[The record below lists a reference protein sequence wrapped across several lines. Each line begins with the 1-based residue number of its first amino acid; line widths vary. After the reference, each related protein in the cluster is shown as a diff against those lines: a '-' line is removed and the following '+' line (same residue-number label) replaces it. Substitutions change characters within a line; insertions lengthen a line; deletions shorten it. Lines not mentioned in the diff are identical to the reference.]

1 MKKIIYILL
10 GLALAAV
17 VAIAAL
23 VSLIDPNQFKPQ
35 LVEQVRKS
43 TGRELVMEGDIGWRF
58 WPSLGLSLEQVALR
72 NPAGFAEPDLVRF
85 TRGEASVG
93 LLPLLSHK
101 LEIGKVTLSGAHLFI
116 QTKADGS
123 SNLSDLL
130 KASAEPKGEA
140 TTSEPV
146 ATTPPPASDKQ
157 PWQISLQGVELQQAS
172 ALLQDDRSGTVSRL
186 EQLDLNLGQLAVDQ
200 WVPVTLAAKGAQGE
214 LAFDLKG
221 SAQLKLAPDASRS
234 ELKDVALAGS
244 LSEPT
249 QRLDA
254 FSLKADRLALGEWSS
269 LTLSLQGAQGA
280 ADKPTLAGTLEGTL
294 KARLDENRQLLEVSD
309 AVLAAKLGGDAL
321 PRPQMQVKLAGFA
334 RAELGKQNVTLSNLV
349 MGVDDALL
357 SGNGSVQLGAVP
369 RVEFDLKGEKLDVDG
384 WLGQSAKAAPAAP
397 AAASSGAAAPAGT
410 TAQAAAPAAKALS
423 TAEPDLTALKAVD
436 LAGRLQLGSLRLKG
450 LDLSAVDLQLALAGG
465 QLTLKQFSAGVA
477 GGQVTASGV
486 LDARQQPARY
496 QVHKRVQGVDVR
508 PLLQTLAQTDLLE
521 GKGDLEVEVQGAG
534 LSELALRS
542 RMQGKVNLKLS
553 DGALHGINLA
563 EMIREARATLTG
575 KGADQVKEA
584 RKTDFSALTASFR
597 IADGVAR
604 SDDIQLFAPALRV
617 KGQGQ
622 TALVP
627 ETLDFLFL
635 TSVVESS
642 KGQGGK
648 SVDELK
654 DITIPV
660 RIGGHWQAPS
670 YRLDVKE
677 LLSNNK
683 LLEEKA
689 RKEAERGLKKLLG
702 DKADNEG
709 GEGGGRP
716 VAQGLVQVVTAFRVI
731 AMQSPPRAGSVHCGS
746 LPGKV
751 FKRDAAGVGSK
762 REGCLGRTK
771 MVSLWFYQ
779 GADE

>member
-43 TGRELVMEGDIGWRF
+43 TGRELVMEGAIGWRF

-140 TTSEPV
+140 AATEPA

-172 ALLQDDRSGTVSRL
+172 ALLQDDRNGTVSRL

-244 LSEPT
+244 LSEPN

-254 FSLKADRLALGEWSS
+254 FSLKADRLALGQWSS

-280 ADKPTLAGTLEGTL
+280 ADKPALAGTLEGTF
-294 KARLDENRQLLEVSD
+294 KARLDDNRQLLEISD
-309 AVLAAKLGGDAL
+309 AVLAAKLSGDAL

-334 RAELGKQNVTLSNLV
+334 RAELGKQAVTLSNLV
-349 MGVDDALL
+349 MGVDEALL

-369 RVEFDLKGEKLDVDG
+369 RVAFDLKGEKLDLDS
-384 WLGQSAKAAPAAP
+384 WLGQLAKAAPATAT
-397 AAASSGAAAPAGT
+397 SGAAAPAGAP
-410 TAQAAAPAAKALS
+410 AQTAAPAAKALS
-423 TAEPDLTALKAVD
+423 TQEPDLTVLKTVD
-436 LAGRLQLGSLRLKG
+436 LAGRLQLGNLRLKG

-521 GKGDLEVEVQGAG
+521 GKGDLEVEAQGSG
-534 LSELALRS
+534 LSEQALRS
-542 RMQGKVNLKLS
+542 RMQGKVSLRLS

-575 KGADQVKEA
+575 KGADQVKEV

-709 GEGGGRP
+709 VKG
-716 VAQGLVQVVTAFRVI
+716 VADQLLKGL
-731 AMQSPPRAGSVHCGS
+731 
-746 LPGKV
+746 
-751 FKRDAAGVGSK
+751 FK
-762 REGCLGRTK
+762 
-771 MVSLWFYQ
+771 
-779 GADE
+779 

>member
-35 LVEQVRKS
+35 LAEQVRKS
-43 TGRELVMEGDIGWRF
+43 TGRDLVMEGDIGWRF
-58 WPSLGLSLEQVALR
+58 WPSLGLSLEKVQLR
-72 NPAGFAEPDLVRF
+72 NPAGFAEPDLLRF
-85 TRGEASVG
+85 AQGDASVA

-116 QTKADGS
+116 QTRADGS
-123 SNLSDLL
+123 SNLSGLVKTSAAD
-130 KASAEPKGEA
+130 KGDGAQSPAGDSQPAAPAASEEK
-140 TTSEPV
+140 
-146 ATTPPPASDKQ
+146 
-157 PWQISLQGVELQQAS
+157 PWQISLQGVALVEAS
-172 ALLQDDRSGTVSRL
+172 ALVRDDRSGAVSRL
-186 EQLDLNLGQLAVDQ
+186 DRLDLDLGQLTSGE
-200 WVPVTLAAKGAQGE
+200 WVPVTLAAKGAQGDR
-214 LAFDLKG
+214 AFDLKG
-221 SAQLKLAPDASRS
+221 QAQLKLAREVKAS
-234 ELKDVALAGS
+234 ELKDLTLGGS

-254 FSLKADRLALGEWSS
+254 FSLKADRLALGQWSS
-269 LTLSLQGAQGA
+269 LALSLSGAQGA
-280 ADKPTLAGTLEGTL
+280 ADQPTLAGTLEGTL
-294 KARLDENRQLLEVSD
+294 KARLDQGLQLVEVSD
-309 AVLAAKLGGDAL
+309 AVLAARLSGDSL
-321 PRPQMQVKLAGFA
+321 PRPQMNLKLAGFA
-334 RAELGKQNVTLSNLV
+334 RAELDKQTITLSNLV
-349 MGVDDALL
+349 MGADDALL
-357 SGNGSVQLGAVP
+357 SGSGAVHLGAVP
-369 RVEFDLKGEKLDVDG
+369 KVEFDLKGEKLDLDA
-384 WLGQSAKAAPAAP
+384 WLGQVAPAKAAAAPAAP
-397 AAASSGAAAPAGT
+397 AKGGDKG
-410 TAQAAAPAAKALS
+410 AAPAAKALS
-423 TAEPDLTALKAVD
+423 TMEPDLAALKSVD
-436 LAGRLQLGSLRLKG
+436 LAGRLQLGSLRVKG
-450 LDLSAVDLQLALAGG
+450 LDLGTVDLQLTLAGG
-465 QLTLKQFSAGVA
+465 QLSLKQFSAAVA

-496 QVHKRVQGVDVR
+496 QVHKRIQGVDVR
-508 PLLQTLAQTDLLE
+508 PLLQTLAQNDRLE
-521 GKGDLEVEVQGAG
+521 GKGDLEVQVQGTG
-534 LSELALRS
+534 LSEQALRS
-542 RMQGKVNLKLS
+542 QMQGKLSLRLS

-584 RKTDFSALTASFR
+584 RKTDFSALTANFQ
-597 IADGVAR
+597 IANGVAR
-604 SDDIQLFAPALRV
+604 SDDIQLLAPALRV

-654 DITIPV
+654 DVTIPV

-683 LLEEKA
+683 VLEEKA

-702 DKADNEG
+702 DKADDEG
-709 GEGGGRP
+709 VKG
-716 VAQGLVQVVTAFRVI
+716 VADQLLKGL
-731 AMQSPPRAGSVHCGS
+731 
-746 LPGKV
+746 
-751 FKRDAAGVGSK
+751 FK
-762 REGCLGRTK
+762 
-771 MVSLWFYQ
+771 
-779 GADE
+779 

>member
-35 LVEQVRKS
+35 LAEQVRKS

-58 WPSLGLSLEQVALR
+58 WPSLGLSLEKVQLR
-72 NPAGFAEPDLVRF
+72 NPAGFAEPDLLRF
-85 TRGEASVG
+85 TQGDASVA
-93 LLPLLSHK
+93 LLPLLSHR

-123 SNLSDLL
+123 SNLNGLVKTATADKDAGAQSPAGDSQPAAPA
-130 KASAEPKGEA
+130 ASEEK
-140 TTSEPV
+140 
-146 ATTPPPASDKQ
+146 
-157 PWQISLQGVELQQAS
+157 PWQISLQGVALVEAS
-172 ALLQDDRSGTVSRL
+172 ALVRDDRSGAVSRL
-186 EQLDLNLGQLAVDQ
+186 DRLDLDLGQLTPGE
-200 WVPVTLAAKGAQGE
+200 WVPVTLAAKGAQGDR
-214 LAFDLKG
+214 AFDLKG
-221 SAQLKLAPDASRS
+221 QAQLKLARELKAS
-234 ELKDVALAGS
+234 ELKELTLGGS

-254 FSLKADRLALGEWSS
+254 FSLKADRLALGQWSS
-269 LTLSLQGAQGA
+269 LALSLSGAQGA
-280 ADKPTLAGTLEGTL
+280 ADQPTLAGTLEGTL
-294 KARLDENRQLLEVSD
+294 KARIDQGLQLVEVSD
-309 AVLAAKLGGDAL
+309 AVLAARLSGYSL
-321 PRPQMQVKLAGFA
+321 PRPQMNLKLAGFA
-334 RAELGKQNVTLSNLV
+334 RAELDKQTITLSNLV
-349 MGVDDALL
+349 MGADDALL
-357 SGNGSVQLGAVP
+357 SGSGAVHLGAVP
-369 RVEFDLKGEKLDVDG
+369 KVEFDLKGEKLDLDA
-384 WLGQSAKAAPAAP
+384 WLGQATPAKAAAAPAAS
-397 AAASSGAAAPAGT
+397 AKGGDKG
-410 TAQAAAPAAKALS
+410 AAPAAKALS
-423 TAEPDLTALKAVD
+423 TQEPDLAVLKSVD

-465 QLTLKQFSAGVA
+465 QLSLKQFSAAVA

-508 PLLQTLAQTDLLE
+508 PLLQTLAQNDRLE
-521 GKGDLEVEVQGAG
+521 GKGDLEVQVQGTG
-534 LSELALRS
+534 LSEQALRS
-542 RMQGKVNLKLS
+542 QMQGKLSLRLS

-584 RKTDFSALTASFR
+584 RKTDFSALTANFQ
-597 IADGVAR
+597 IANGVAR
-604 SDDIQLFAPALRV
+604 SDDIQLLAPALRV

-654 DITIPV
+654 DVTIPV

-683 LLEEKA
+683 VLEEKA

-702 DKADNEG
+702 DKADDEQIKG
-709 GEGGGRP
+709 
-716 VAQGLVQVVTAFRVI
+716 VADQLLKGL
-731 AMQSPPRAGSVHCGS
+731 
-746 LPGKV
+746 
-751 FKRDAAGVGSK
+751 FK
-762 REGCLGRTK
+762 
-771 MVSLWFYQ
+771 
-779 GADE
+779 

>member
-43 TGRELVMEGDIGWRF
+43 TGRELVIQGDIGWRF

-130 KASAEPKGEA
+130 KASAEPKGEV
-140 TTSEPV
+140 TTSEPA

-157 PWQISLQGVELQQAS
+157 PWQISLQGLELQQAS
-172 ALLQDDRSGTVSRL
+172 ALLQDDRNGTVSRL

-254 FSLKADRLALGEWSS
+254 FSLKADRLALGQWSS
-269 LTLSLQGAQGA
+269 LTLSLQGVQGG

-294 KARLDENRQLLEVSD
+294 KARLDENRQLLEISD
-309 AVLAAKLGGDAL
+309 AVLAAKLSGDAL

-334 RAELGKQNVTLSNLV
+334 RADLAKQAVTLSNLV
-349 MGVDDALL
+349 MGVDEALL

-369 RVEFDLKGEKLDVDG
+369 RVGFDLKGEKLDLDS
-384 WLGQSAKAAPAAP
+384 WLGQPAKVAPATAT
-397 AAASSGAAAPAGT
+397 SGAAAPAGAPAQ
-410 TAQAAAPAAKALS
+410 TAVPAAKALS
-423 TAEPDLTALKAVD
+423 TQEPDLTALKAVD

-521 GKGDLEVEVQGAG
+521 GKGDLEVEAQGSG
-534 LSELALRS
+534 LSEQALRS
-542 RMQGKVNLKLS
+542 RMQGKVSLRLS

-575 KGADQVKEA
+575 KGADQVKEV

-709 GEGGGRP
+709 VKG
-716 VAQGLVQVVTAFRVI
+716 VADQLLKGL
-731 AMQSPPRAGSVHCGS
+731 
-746 LPGKV
+746 
-751 FKRDAAGVGSK
+751 FK
-762 REGCLGRTK
+762 
-771 MVSLWFYQ
+771 
-779 GADE
+779 

>member
-35 LVEQVRKS
+35 LAEQVRKS
-43 TGRELVMEGDIGWRF
+43 TGRELVIQGDIGWRF

-93 LLPLLSHK
+93 LLPLLSHR

-116 QTKADGS
+116 QTRADGS
-123 SNLSDLL
+123 SNLRDLL
-130 KASAEPKGEA
+130 QASADPKEEA
-140 TTSEPV
+140 ASEPA
-146 ATTPPPASDKQ
+146 ATTPPAASDKQ
-157 PWQISLQGVELQQAS
+157 PWQISLQGIALVDAS
-172 ALLQDDRSGTVSRL
+172 ALVRDDRNGTVSRL
-186 EQLDLNLGQLAVDQ
+186 DRLDLDLGQLTPGE
-200 WVPVTLAAKGAQGE
+200 WVPVTLAAKGAQGD

-221 SAQLKLAPDASRS
+221 QAQLKPAREAMKS
-234 ELKDVALAGS
+234 ELKDLNLSGS
-244 LSEPT
+244 LNQPA

-269 LTLSLQGAQGA
+269 LSLSLSGAQGA
-280 ADKPTLAGTLEGTL
+280 ADKPSLAGTLEGTL
-294 KARLDENRQLLEVSD
+294 KARLDENRQLLELSD
-309 AVLAAKLGGDAL
+309 AVLAAKLSGDSL

-334 RAELGKQNVTLSNLV
+334 RAELDKQSVALSNLV

-357 SGNGSVQLGAVP
+357 SGSGAVRLGAVP
-369 RVEFDLKGEKLDVDG
+369 KVDFDLKGDKLDLDA
-384 WLGQSAKAAPAAP
+384 WLGQSAKAAPAA
-397 AAASSGAAAPAGT
+397 ATSGAAASAG
-410 TAQAAAPAAKALS
+410 APAQTAAQALS
-423 TAEPDLTALKAVD
+423 TVEPDLTALKAVD
-436 LAGRLQLGSLRLKG
+436 LSGRLQLGSLRLKG

-477 GGQVTASGV
+477 GGKVTASGL

-521 GKGDLEVEVQGAG
+521 GKGDLEVEAQGSG
-534 LSELALRS
+534 LSEQALRS

-575 KGADQVKEA
+575 KGADQVKEV
-584 RKTDFSALTASFR
+584 RKTDFSALTASFQ
-597 IADGVAR
+597 IANGIAR

-648 SVDELK
+648 TVDELK

-670 YRLDVKE
+670 YKLDVKA

-683 LLEEKA
+683 VLEEKA

-709 GEGGGRP
+709 VKG
-716 VAQGLVQVVTAFRVI
+716 VADQLLKGL
-731 AMQSPPRAGSVHCGS
+731 
-746 LPGKV
+746 
-751 FKRDAAGVGSK
+751 FK
-762 REGCLGRTK
+762 
-771 MVSLWFYQ
+771 
-779 GADE
+779 

>member
-23 VSLIDPNQFKPQ
+23 VSLVDPNQFKPQ
-35 LVEQVRKS
+35 LAEQVRKS

-58 WPSLGLSLEQVALR
+58 WPSLGLSLEKVQLR
-72 NPAGFAEPDLVRF
+72 NPAGFAEPDLLRF
-85 TRGEASVG
+85 TQGDASVA
-93 LLPLLSHK
+93 LLPLLSHR

-116 QTKADGS
+116 QTRADGS
-123 SNLSDLL
+123 SNLNGLVKTATAD
-130 KASAEPKGEA
+130 KGPGA
-140 TTSEPV
+140 QS
-146 ATTPPPASDKQ
+146 PAGDSQPAVTEEK
-157 PWQISLQGVELQQAS
+157 PWQISLQGVALVEAS
-172 ALLQDDRSGTVSRL
+172 ALVRDDRSGAVSRL
-186 EQLDLNLGQLAVDQ
+186 DRLDLDLGQLIPGE

-214 LAFDLKG
+214 RAFDLKG
-221 SAQLKLAPDASRS
+221 QAQLKLAREVKAS
-234 ELKDVALAGS
+234 ELKDLTLGGS

-254 FSLKADRLALGEWSS
+254 FSLKADRLALGQWSS
-269 LTLSLQGAQGA
+269 LALSLSGAQGA
-280 ADKPTLAGTLEGTL
+280 ADQPTLAGTLEGTL
-294 KARLDENRQLLEVSD
+294 KARLDQGLQLVEVSD
-309 AVLAAKLGGDAL
+309 AVLAVRLSGDSL
-321 PRPQMQVKLAGFA
+321 PRPQMNLKLAGFA
-334 RAELGKQNVTLSNLV
+334 RAELDKQTITLSNLV
-349 MGVDDALL
+349 MGADDALL
-357 SGNGSVQLGAVP
+357 SGSGAVHLGAVP
-369 RVEFDLKGEKLDVDG
+369 KVGFDLKGEKLDLDA
-384 WLGQSAKAAPAAP
+384 WLGQVAPAK
-397 AAASSGAAAPAGT
+397 AAAPAKGGDKG
-410 TAQAAAPAAKALS
+410 AAPAAKALS
-423 TAEPDLTALKAVD
+423 TMEPDLAALKRVD

-465 QLTLKQFSAGVA
+465 QLNLKQFSAAVA

-508 PLLQTLAQTDLLE
+508 PLLQTLAQNDRLE
-521 GKGDLEVEVQGAG
+521 GKGDLEVQVQGTG
-534 LSELALRS
+534 LSEQALRS
-542 RMQGKVNLKLS
+542 QMQGKLSLRLS

-584 RKTDFSALTASFR
+584 RKTDFSALTANFQ
-597 IADGVAR
+597 IANGVAR
-604 SDDIQLFAPALRV
+604 SDDIQLLAPALRV

-654 DITIPV
+654 DVTIPV

-683 LLEEKA
+683 VLEEKA

-702 DKADNEG
+702 DKADDEQIKG
-709 GEGGGRP
+709 
-716 VAQGLVQVVTAFRVI
+716 VADQLLKGL
-731 AMQSPPRAGSVHCGS
+731 
-746 LPGKV
+746 
-751 FKRDAAGVGSK
+751 FK
-762 REGCLGRTK
+762 
-771 MVSLWFYQ
+771 
-779 GADE
+779 

>member
-43 TGRELVMEGDIGWRF
+43 TGRELVIQGDIGWRF
-58 WPSLGLSLEQVALR
+58 WPSLGLSLEKVALR

-116 QTKADGS
+116 QTRADGS

-140 TTSEPV
+140 TSEPA
-146 ATTPPPASDKQ
+146 ATTPPPANDKQ

-172 ALLQDDRSGTVSRL
+172 ALLQDDRNGTVSRL

-221 SAQLKLAPDASRS
+221 SAQLKLASDASRS

-254 FSLKADRLALGEWSS
+254 FTLKADRLALGEWSS
-269 LTLSLQGAQGA
+269 LSLSLSGAQGA

-294 KARLDENRQLLEVSD
+294 KARLDENRQLLELSD
-309 AVLAAKLGGDAL
+309 AVLAAKLSGDAL
-321 PRPQMQVKLAGFA
+321 PRPQMQLKLAGFA
-334 RAELGKQNVTLSNLV
+334 RAELGKQAVTLSNLV

-357 SGNGSVQLGAVP
+357 SGSGAVRLGAVP
-369 RVEFDLKGEKLDVDG
+369 KVDFDLKGEKLDLDG
-384 WLGQSAKAAPAAP
+384 WLGQPAKAAPVAAT
-397 AAASSGAAAPAGT
+397 SGAAAPAGT
-410 TAQAAAPAAKALS
+410 PTQTAVPANRALS

-521 GKGDLEVEVQGAG
+521 GKGDLEVEVQGSG
-534 LSELALRS
+534 LSEQALRS

-584 RKTDFSALTASFR
+584 RKTDFSALTASFQ
-597 IADGVAR
+597 IANGVAR
-604 SDDIQLFAPALRV
+604 SDDIQLLAPALRV

-654 DITIPV
+654 DVTIPV

-670 YRLDVKE
+670 YKLDVKE

-683 LLEEKA
+683 VLEEKA

-702 DKADNEG
+702 DKADDEQIKG
-709 GEGGGRP
+709 
-716 VAQGLVQVVTAFRVI
+716 VADQLLKGL
-731 AMQSPPRAGSVHCGS
+731 
-746 LPGKV
+746 
-751 FKRDAAGVGSK
+751 FK
-762 REGCLGRTK
+762 
-771 MVSLWFYQ
+771 
-779 GADE
+779 

>member
-35 LVEQVRKS
+35 LVEQVHKS
-43 TGRELVMEGDIGWRF
+43 TGRELVIQGDIGWRF
-58 WPSLGLSLEQVALR
+58 WPSLGLSLEKVALR

-116 QTKADGS
+116 QTRADGS
-123 SNLSDLL
+123 SNLRDLL

-140 TTSEPV
+140 ASEPV
-146 ATTPPPASDKQ
+146 ATTPPAASDKQ
-157 PWQISLQGVELQQAS
+157 PWQISLQGIALVDAS
-172 ALLQDDRSGTVSRL
+172 ALVRDDRSGTVSRL
-186 EQLDLNLGQLAVDQ
+186 DRLDLDLGQLTPGE
-200 WVPVTLAAKGAQGE
+200 WVPVTLAAKGAQGD

-221 SAQLKLAPDASRS
+221 QAQLKPAREAMKS
-234 ELKDVALAGS
+234 ELKDLNLSGS
-244 LSEPT
+244 LNQPA

-254 FSLKADRLALGEWSS
+254 FTLKADRLALGQWSS

-294 KARLDENRQLLEVSD
+294 KARLDENRQLLEISD
-309 AVLAAKLGGDAL
+309 AVLAAKLSGDSL

-334 RAELGKQNVTLSNLV
+334 RAELDKQAVTLSNLV

-357 SGNGSVQLGAVP
+357 SGSGAVRLGAVP
-369 RVEFDLKGEKLDVDG
+369 KVDFDLKGDKLDLDS
-384 WLGQSAKAAPAAP
+384 WLGQPARAAP
-397 AAASSGAAAPAGT
+397 AAATSGAAAPAGT
-410 TAQAAAPAAKALS
+410 PAQTAVPANRALS
-423 TAEPDLTALKAVD
+423 TVEPDLTALKSVD
-436 LAGRLQLGSLRLKG
+436 LSGRLQLGSLRLKG

-477 GGQVTASGV
+477 GGKVTASGL

-521 GKGDLEVEVQGAG
+521 GKGDLEVEAQGSG
-534 LSELALRS
+534 LSGQALRS
-542 RMQGKVNLKLS
+542 RMQGKVSLKLS

-575 KGADQVKEA
+575 KGADQVKEV
-584 RKTDFSALTASFR
+584 RKTDFSALTGSFQ

-648 SVDELK
+648 TVDELK

-670 YRLDVKE
+670 YKLDVKA

-683 LLEEKA
+683 VLEEKA

-709 GEGGGRP
+709 VKG
-716 VAQGLVQVVTAFRVI
+716 VADQLLKGL
-731 AMQSPPRAGSVHCGS
+731 
-746 LPGKV
+746 
-751 FKRDAAGVGSK
+751 FK
-762 REGCLGRTK
+762 
-771 MVSLWFYQ
+771 
-779 GADE
+779 

>member
-35 LVEQVRKS
+35 LAEQVRKS
-43 TGRELVMEGDIGWRF
+43 TGRELVIQGDIGWRF

-85 TRGEASVG
+85 EQGEASVG
-93 LLPLLSHK
+93 LLPLLSHR

-130 KASAEPKGEA
+130 KASADPKGEA
-140 TTSEPV
+140 TTSEPA
-146 ATTPPPASDKQ
+146 ATTPPAASDKQ
-157 PWQISLQGVELQQAS
+157 PWQISLQGIALVDAS
-172 ALLQDDRSGTVSRL
+172 ALVRDDRNGTVSRL

-221 SAQLKLAPDASRS
+221 SAQLKLAREAMKS
-234 ELKDVALAGS
+234 ELKDLNLSGS
-244 LSEPT
+244 LNQPA

-254 FSLKADRLALGEWSS
+254 FTLKADRLALGEWSS
-269 LTLSLQGAQGA
+269 LSLSLSGAQGA

-294 KARLDENRQLLEVSD
+294 KARLDENRQLLELSD
-309 AVLAAKLGGDAL
+309 AVLAAKLSGDSL

-334 RAELGKQNVTLSNLV
+334 RAELDKQSVALSNLV

-357 SGNGSVQLGAVP
+357 SGSGAVRLGAVP
-369 RVEFDLKGEKLDVDG
+369 KVDFDLKGEKLDLDA
-384 WLGQSAKAAPAAP
+384 WLGQSAKAAPAA
-397 AAASSGAAAPAGT
+397 AMSGAAASAG
-410 TAQAAAPAAKALS
+410 APAQTAAQALS
-423 TAEPDLTALKAVD
+423 TDEPDLTVLKAVD

-477 GGQVTASGV
+477 GGQVTASGL

-521 GKGDLEVEVQGAG
+521 GKGDLEVEAQGSG
-534 LSELALRS
+534 LSEQALRS

-575 KGADQVKEA
+575 KGADQVKEV
-584 RKTDFSALTASFR
+584 RKTDFSALTASFQ
-597 IADGVAR
+597 IANGIAR
-604 SDDIQLFAPALRV
+604 SNDIQLFAPALRV

-648 SVDELK
+648 TVDELK

-670 YRLDVKE
+670 YKLDVKA

-683 LLEEKA
+683 VLEEKA

-709 GEGGGRP
+709 VKG
-716 VAQGLVQVVTAFRVI
+716 VADQLLKGL
-731 AMQSPPRAGSVHCGS
+731 
-746 LPGKV
+746 
-751 FKRDAAGVGSK
+751 FK
-762 REGCLGRTK
+762 
-771 MVSLWFYQ
+771 
-779 GADE
+779 

>member
-35 LVEQVRKS
+35 LAEQVRKS

-58 WPSLGLSLEQVALR
+58 WPSLGLSLEKVQLR
-72 NPAGFAEPDLVRF
+72 NPAGFAEPDLLRF
-85 TRGEASVG
+85 AQGDASVA
-93 LLPLLSHK
+93 LLPLLSHR

-116 QTKADGS
+116 QTRADGS
-123 SNLSDLL
+123 SNLSGLVKTATAD
-130 KASAEPKGEA
+130 KGVGAQSPAGESQPAAPAASEEK
-140 TTSEPV
+140 
-146 ATTPPPASDKQ
+146 
-157 PWQISLQGVELQQAS
+157 PWQISLQGVALVEAS
-172 ALLQDDRSGTVSRL
+172 ALVRDDRSGVVSRL
-186 EQLDLNLGQLAVDQ
+186 DRLDLDLGQLIPGE

-214 LAFDLKG
+214 RAFDLKG
-221 SAQLKLAPDASRS
+221 QAQLKLARELKAS
-234 ELKDVALAGS
+234 ELKDLTLGGS
-244 LSEPT
+244 LSEQT

-254 FSLKADRLALGEWSS
+254 FSLKADRLALGQWSS
-269 LTLSLQGAQGA
+269 LELSLSGAQGA
-280 ADKPTLAGTLEGTL
+280 ADQPTLAGTLEGTL
-294 KARLDENRQLLEVSD
+294 KARLDQGLQLVEVSD
-309 AVLAAKLGGDAL
+309 AVLAARVSGDSL
-321 PRPQMQVKLAGFA
+321 PRPQMNLKLAGFA
-334 RAELGKQNVTLSNLV
+334 RAELDKQTITLSNLV
-349 MGVDDALL
+349 MGADDALL
-357 SGNGSVQLGAVP
+357 SGSGAVHLGAVP
-369 RVEFDLKGEKLDVDG
+369 KVEFDLKGEKLDLDA
-384 WLGQSAKAAPAAP
+384 WLGQAAPAKAAAAPAAP
-397 AAASSGAAAPAGT
+397 AKGGDKG
-410 TAQAAAPAAKALS
+410 AAPAAKALS
-423 TAEPDLTALKAVD
+423 TMEPDLAALKRMD

-450 LDLSAVDLQLALAGG
+450 LDLGTVDLQLALAGG
-465 QLTLKQFSAGVA
+465 QLSLKQFSAAVA

-508 PLLQTLAQTDLLE
+508 PLLQTLAQNDRLE
-521 GKGDLEVEVQGAG
+521 GKGDLEVQVQGTG
-534 LSELALRS
+534 LSEQALRS
-542 RMQGKVNLKLS
+542 QMQGKLSLRLS

-584 RKTDFSALTASFR
+584 RKTDFSALTANFQ
-597 IADGVAR
+597 IANGVAR
-604 SDDIQLFAPALRV
+604 SDDIQLLAPALRV

-654 DITIPV
+654 DVTIPV

-677 LLSNNK
+677 LLGNNK
-683 LLEEKA
+683 VLEEKA

-702 DKADNEG
+702 DKADDEQIKG
-709 GEGGGRP
+709 
-716 VAQGLVQVVTAFRVI
+716 VADQLLKGL
-731 AMQSPPRAGSVHCGS
+731 
-746 LPGKV
+746 
-751 FKRDAAGVGSK
+751 FK
-762 REGCLGRTK
+762 
-771 MVSLWFYQ
+771 
-779 GADE
+779 

>member
-43 TGRELVMEGDIGWRF
+43 TGRELVIQGDIGWRF
-58 WPSLGLSLEQVALR
+58 WPSLGLSLEKVALR

-116 QTKADGS
+116 QTRADGS
-123 SNLSDLL
+123 SNLRDLL

-140 TTSEPV
+140 ASEPV
-146 ATTPPPASDKQ
+146 ATTPPAASDKQ
-157 PWQISLQGVELQQAS
+157 PWQISLQGIALVDAS
-172 ALLQDDRSGTVSRL
+172 ALVRDDRSGTVSRL
-186 EQLDLNLGQLAVDQ
+186 DRLDLDLGQLTPGE
-200 WVPVTLAAKGAQGE
+200 WVPVTLAAKGAQGD

-221 SAQLKLAPDASRS
+221 QAQLKPAREAMKS
-234 ELKDVALAGS
+234 ELKDLNLSGS
-244 LSEPT
+244 LNQPA

-254 FSLKADRLALGEWSS
+254 FTLKADRLALGQWSS

-294 KARLDENRQLLEVSD
+294 KARLDENRQLLEISD
-309 AVLAAKLGGDAL
+309 AVLAAKLSGDSL

-334 RAELGKQNVTLSNLV
+334 RAELDKQAVTLSNLV

-357 SGNGSVQLGAVP
+357 SGNGAVRLGAVP
-369 RVEFDLKGEKLDVDG
+369 KVDFDLKGDKLDLDS
-384 WLGQSAKAAPAAP
+384 WLGQPARAAP
-397 AAASSGAAAPAGT
+397 AAATSGAAAPAGT
-410 TAQAAAPAAKALS
+410 PAQTAVPANRALS
-423 TAEPDLTALKAVD
+423 TVEPDLTALKSVD
-436 LAGRLQLGSLRLKG
+436 LSGRLQLGSLRLKG

-477 GGQVTASGV
+477 GGKVTASGL

-521 GKGDLEVEVQGAG
+521 GKGDLEVEAQGSG
-534 LSELALRS
+534 LSGQALRS
-542 RMQGKVNLKLS
+542 RMQGKVSLKLS

-575 KGADQVKEA
+575 KGADQVKEV
-584 RKTDFSALTASFR
+584 RKTDFSALTGSFQ

-648 SVDELK
+648 TVDELK

-670 YRLDVKE
+670 YKLDVKA

-683 LLEEKA
+683 VLEEKA

-709 GEGGGRP
+709 VKG
-716 VAQGLVQVVTAFRVI
+716 VADQLLKGL
-731 AMQSPPRAGSVHCGS
+731 
-746 LPGKV
+746 
-751 FKRDAAGVGSK
+751 FK
-762 REGCLGRTK
+762 
-771 MVSLWFYQ
+771 
-779 GADE
+779 

>member
-17 VAIAAL
+17 VTIAAL

-43 TGRELVMEGDIGWRF
+43 TGRELVIQGDIGWRF

-116 QTKADGS
+116 QTRADGS

-130 KASAEPKGEA
+130 KASTEPKGEA
-140 TTSEPV
+140 ASEPA
-146 ATTPPPASDKQ
+146 ATTPPPASDER
-157 PWQISLQGVELQQAS
+157 PWQISLQGIALVDAS
-172 ALLQDDRSGTVSRL
+172 ALVRDDRSGTVSRL
-186 EQLDLNLGQLAVDQ
+186 DRLDLDLGQLTPGE

-221 SAQLKLAPDASRS
+221 QAQLKPAREAMKS
-234 ELKDVALAGS
+234 ELKDLNLSGS
-244 LSEPT
+244 LNQPV

-254 FSLKADRLALGEWSS
+254 FTLKADRLALGEWSS
-269 LTLSLQGAQGA
+269 LSLSLSGAQGA

-294 KARLDENRQLLEVSD
+294 KARLDENRQLLEISD
-309 AVLAAKLGGDAL
+309 AVLAAKLSGDSL

-334 RAELGKQNVTLSNLV
+334 RAELDKQSVALSNLV
-349 MGVDDALL
+349 LGADDALL
-357 SGNGSVQLGAVP
+357 SGSGAVRLGAVP
-369 RVEFDLKGEKLDVDG
+369 KVDFDLKGAKLDLDI
-384 WLGQSAKAAPAAP
+384 WLGQPARTAS
-397 AAASSGAAAPAGT
+397 AAATSGAAAPAG
-410 TAQAAAPAAKALS
+410 APAQTAAQALS
-423 TAEPDLTALKAVD
+423 TAEPDLTALKSVD

-521 GKGDLEVEVQGAG
+521 GKGDLEVEAQGSG
-534 LSELALRS
+534 LSEQALRS

-575 KGADQVKEA
+575 KGADQVKEV
-584 RKTDFSALTASFR
+584 RKTDFSALTASFQ
-597 IADGVAR
+597 IANGVAQ

-648 SVDELK
+648 TVDELK

-670 YRLDVKE
+670 YKLDVKA

-683 LLEEKA
+683 VLEEKA

-709 GEGGGRP
+709 VKG
-716 VAQGLVQVVTAFRVI
+716 VADQLLKGL
-731 AMQSPPRAGSVHCGS
+731 
-746 LPGKV
+746 
-751 FKRDAAGVGSK
+751 FK
-762 REGCLGRTK
+762 
-771 MVSLWFYQ
+771 
-779 GADE
+779 

>member
-35 LVEQVRKS
+35 LAEQVRKS
-43 TGRELVMEGDIGWRF
+43 TGRELVIQGDIGWRF
-58 WPSLGLSLEQVALR
+58 WPSLGLSLEKVALR

-85 TRGEASVG
+85 EQGEASVG
-93 LLPLLSHK
+93 LLPLLSHR

-116 QTKADGS
+116 QTRADGS

-130 KASAEPKGEA
+130 KASADPKGEA
-140 TTSEPV
+140 TTEPA

-157 PWQISLQGVELQQAS
+157 PWQISLQGIALVDAS
-172 ALLQDDRSGTVSRL
+172 ALVRDDRSGTVSRL
-186 EQLDLNLGQLAVDQ
+186 DRLDLDLGQLTPGE

-221 SAQLKLAPDASRS
+221 QAQLKPAREAMKS
-234 ELKDVALAGS
+234 ELKDLNLSGS
-244 LSEPT
+244 LNQPA

-254 FSLKADRLALGEWSS
+254 FTLKADRLALGEWSS
-269 LTLSLQGAQGA
+269 LSLSLSGAQGA

-294 KARLDENRQLLEVSD
+294 KARLDENRQLLEISD
-309 AVLAAKLGGDAL
+309 AVLAAKLSGDVL
-321 PRPQMQVKLAGFA
+321 PRPQMLVKLAGFA
-334 RAELGKQNVTLSNLV
+334 RAELDKQAVALSNLV

-357 SGNGSVQLGAVP
+357 SGSGAVRLGAVP
-369 RVEFDLKGEKLDVDG
+369 KVDFDLKGDKLDLDA
-384 WLGQSAKAAPAAP
+384 WLGQSAKAAPAA
-397 AAASSGAAAPAGT
+397 ATSGAAASAG
-410 TAQAAAPAAKALS
+410 APAQTAAQALS
-423 TAEPDLTALKAVD
+423 TVEPDLTALKSVD
-436 LAGRLQLGSLRLKG
+436 LAGRLQLGSLRVKG

-477 GGQVTASGV
+477 GGKVTASGL

-521 GKGDLEVEVQGAG
+521 GKGDLEVQVQGSG
-534 LSELALRS
+534 LSEQALRS

-575 KGADQVKEA
+575 KGADQVKEV
-584 RKTDFSALTASFR
+584 RKTDFSALTASFQ
-597 IADGVAR
+597 IANGIAR

-648 SVDELK
+648 TVDELK

-670 YRLDVKE
+670 YKLDVKE

-683 LLEEKA
+683 VLEEKA

-709 GEGGGRP
+709 VKG
-716 VAQGLVQVVTAFRVI
+716 VADQLLKGL
-731 AMQSPPRAGSVHCGS
+731 
-746 LPGKV
+746 
-751 FKRDAAGVGSK
+751 FK
-762 REGCLGRTK
+762 
-771 MVSLWFYQ
+771 
-779 GADE
+779 

>member
-43 TGRELVMEGDIGWRF
+43 TGRELVMEGAIGWRF

-140 TTSEPV
+140 TTSEPA

-172 ALLQDDRSGTVSRL
+172 ALLQDDRNGTVSRL

-254 FSLKADRLALGEWSS
+254 FSLKADRLALGQWSS
-269 LTLSLQGAQGA
+269 LTLSLQGA
-280 ADKPTLAGTLEGTL
+280 ADKPALAGTLEGTL
-294 KARLDENRQLLEVSD
+294 KARLDENRQLLEISD
-309 AVLAAKLGGDAL
+309 AVLAAKLSGDAL

-334 RAELGKQNVTLSNLV
+334 RAELGKQAVTLSNLV
-349 MGVDDALL
+349 MGVDDVLL

-369 RVEFDLKGEKLDVDG
+369 SVGFDLKGEKLDLDS
-384 WLGQSAKAAPAAP
+384 WLGQPAKAAPATAT
-397 AAASSGAAAPAGT
+397 SGAAAPAG
-410 TAQAAAPAAKALS
+410 AQAQTAAPATKALS
-423 TAEPDLTALKAVD
+423 TQEPDLAALKSID

-521 GKGDLEVEVQGAG
+521 GKGDLEVEAQGSG
-534 LSELALRS
+534 LSEQALRS
-542 RMQGKVNLKLS
+542 RMQGKVNLRLS

-575 KGADQVKEA
+575 KGADQVKEV

-709 GEGGGRP
+709 VKG
-716 VAQGLVQVVTAFRVI
+716 VADQLLKGL
-731 AMQSPPRAGSVHCGS
+731 
-746 LPGKV
+746 
-751 FKRDAAGVGSK
+751 FK
-762 REGCLGRTK
+762 
-771 MVSLWFYQ
+771 
-779 GADE
+779 

>member
-35 LVEQVRKS
+35 LVEQVGKS
-43 TGRELVMEGDIGWRF
+43 TGRELVIQGDIGWRF

-93 LLPLLSHK
+93 LLPLLSHR

-140 TTSEPV
+140 ATTEPV

-172 ALLQDDRSGTVSRL
+172 ALLQDDRNGTVSRL

-221 SAQLKLAPDASRS
+221 STQLKLAPDASRS
-234 ELKDVALAGS
+234 ELKDVVLAGS

-254 FSLKADRLALGEWSS
+254 FSLKADRLALGQWSS

-280 ADKPTLAGTLEGTL
+280 SDKPTLAGTLEGTL
-294 KARLDENRQLLEVSD
+294 KARLDENRQLLEISD
-309 AVLAAKLGGDAL
+309 AVLAAKLSGDVL

-334 RAELGKQNVTLSNLV
+334 RAELDKQVVTLSNLV

-369 RVEFDLKGEKLDVDG
+369 RVGFDLKGEKLDLDG
-384 WLGQSAKAAPAAP
+384 WLGQPAKAAPATATSGAGAP
-397 AAASSGAAAPAGT
+397 AQTTVPA
-410 TAQAAAPAAKALS
+410 AQALS
-423 TAEPDLTALKAVD
+423 MAEPDLTALKSVD

-521 GKGDLEVEVQGAG
+521 GKGDLEVEAQGSG
-534 LSELALRS
+534 LSEQALRS
-542 RMQGKVNLKLS
+542 RMQGKVNLRLS

-563 EMIREARATLTG
+563 QMIREARATLTG
-575 KGADQVKEA
+575 KGADQVKEV
-584 RKTDFSALTASFR
+584 RKTDFSAFTASFQ

-648 SVDELK
+648 TVDELK

-670 YRLDVKE
+670 YKLDVKE

-683 LLEEKA
+683 VLEEKA

-709 GEGGGRP
+709 VKG
-716 VAQGLVQVVTAFRVI
+716 VADQLLKGL
-731 AMQSPPRAGSVHCGS
+731 
-746 LPGKV
+746 
-751 FKRDAAGVGSK
+751 FK
-762 REGCLGRTK
+762 
-771 MVSLWFYQ
+771 
-779 GADE
+779 

>member
-43 TGRELVMEGDIGWRF
+43 TGRELVIQGDIGWRF

-93 LLPLLSHK
+93 LLPLLSHR

-140 TTSEPV
+140 TSEPA
-146 ATTPPPASDKQ
+146 ATTFPAASDER

-186 EQLDLNLGQLAVDQ
+186 EQLDLNLGQLAVAQ

-221 SAQLKLAPDASRS
+221 SAQLKLAPDVSRS

-254 FSLKADRLALGEWSS
+254 FSLKADRLALGQWSS
-269 LTLSLQGAQGA
+269 LTLSLQGAQGT

-294 KARLDENRQLLEVSD
+294 KARLDENRQLLEISD
-309 AVLAAKLGGDAL
+309 AVLAAKLSGDAL

-334 RAELGKQNVTLSNLV
+334 RAELGKQAVTLSNLV
-349 MGVDDALL
+349 MGVDEALL

-369 RVEFDLKGEKLDVDG
+369 RVAFDLKGEKLDLDS
-384 WLGQSAKAAPAAP
+384 WLGQPAKAAPVAAT
-397 AAASSGAAAPAGT
+397 SGAAAPAGAP
-410 TAQAAAPAAKALS
+410 AQTAAPAAQALS
-423 TAEPDLTALKAVD
+423 TAEPDLTALKSVD

-450 LDLSAVDLQLALAGG
+450 LDLSVVDLQLALAGG

-521 GKGDLEVEVQGAG
+521 GKGDLEVEAQGAG
-534 LSELALRS
+534 LSEQALRS
-542 RMQGKVNLKLS
+542 RMQGKVSLRLS

-575 KGADQVKEA
+575 KGADQVKEV
-584 RKTDFSALTASFR
+584 RKTDFSAFTASFQ
-597 IADGVAR
+597 IADGIAR

-648 SVDELK
+648 TVDELK

-670 YRLDVKE
+670 YKLDVKA

-709 GEGGGRP
+709 VKG
-716 VAQGLVQVVTAFRVI
+716 VADQLLKGL
-731 AMQSPPRAGSVHCGS
+731 
-746 LPGKV
+746 
-751 FKRDAAGVGSK
+751 FK
-762 REGCLGRTK
+762 
-771 MVSLWFYQ
+771 
-779 GADE
+779 

>member
-43 TGRELVMEGDIGWRF
+43 TGRELVIQGDIGWRF

-72 NPAGFAEPDLVRF
+72 NPAGFADPDLVRF
-85 TRGEASVG
+85 THGEASVG

-101 LEIGKVTLSGAHLFI
+101 LEIGKVILSGAHLFI

-123 SNLSDLL
+123 SNLRDLL

-140 TTSEPV
+140 TTSEPA

-254 FSLKADRLALGEWSS
+254 FSLKADRLALGQWSS
-269 LTLSLQGAQGA
+269 LTLSLQGA

-309 AVLAAKLGGDAL
+309 AVLAAKLSGDAL

-334 RAELGKQNVTLSNLV
+334 RADLAKQAVTLSNLV
-349 MGVDDALL
+349 VGVDEALL

-369 RVEFDLKGEKLDVDG
+369 SVGFDLKGEKLDLDS
-384 WLGQSAKAAPAAP
+384 WLGQPAKAAPATAT
-397 AAASSGAAAPAGT
+397 SGAAAPAG
-410 TAQAAAPAAKALS
+410 AQAQTAAPATKALS
-423 TAEPDLTALKAVD
+423 TQEPDLAALKSVD

-521 GKGDLEVEVQGAG
+521 GKGDLEVEAQGSG
-534 LSELALRS
+534 LSEQALRN
-542 RMQGKVNLKLS
+542 RMQGKVSLRLS

-617 KGQGQ
+617 QGQGQ
-622 TALVP
+622 TALMP

-709 GEGGGRP
+709 VKG
-716 VAQGLVQVVTAFRVI
+716 VADQLLKGL
-731 AMQSPPRAGSVHCGS
+731 
-746 LPGKV
+746 
-751 FKRDAAGVGSK
+751 FK
-762 REGCLGRTK
+762 
-771 MVSLWFYQ
+771 
-779 GADE
+779 

>member
-1 MKKIIYILL
+1 M
-10 GLALAAV
+10 
-17 VAIAAL
+17 
-23 VSLIDPNQFKPQ
+23 D
-35 LVEQVRKS
+35 
-43 TGRELVMEGDIGWRF
+43 
-58 WPSLGLSLEQVALR
+58 
-72 NPAGFAEPDLVRF
+72 
-85 TRGEASVG
+85 
-93 LLPLLSHK
+93 
-101 LEIGKVTLSGAHLFI
+101 
-116 QTKADGS
+116 
-123 SNLSDLL
+123 
-130 KASAEPKGEA
+130 
-140 TTSEPV
+140 
-146 ATTPPPASDKQ
+146 
-157 PWQISLQGVELQQAS
+157 AS
-172 ALLQDDRSGTVSRL
+172 ALVRDDRNGTVSRL
-186 EQLDLNLGQLAVDQ
+186 DRLDLDLGQLTPGE
-200 WVPVTLAAKGAQGE
+200 WVPVTLAAKGAQGD

-221 SAQLKLAPDASRS
+221 QAQLKPAREAMKS
-234 ELKDVALAGS
+234 ELKDLNLSGS
-244 LSEPT
+244 LNQPT

-269 LTLSLQGAQGA
+269 LSLSLSGAQGA

-294 KARLDENRQLLEVSD
+294 KARLDENRQLLEISD
-309 AVLAAKLGGDAL
+309 GVLAAKLSGDSL

-334 RAELGKQNVTLSNLV
+334 RAELDKQAVALSNLV

-357 SGNGSVQLGAVP
+357 SGSGAVRLGAVP
-369 RVEFDLKGEKLDVDG
+369 KVDFDLKGDKLDLDS
-384 WLGQSAKAAPAAP
+384 WLGQPARTAS
-397 AAASSGAAAPAGT
+397 AAATSGAAAPAG
-410 TAQAAAPAAKALS
+410 AKEQAAAPANRALS
-423 TAEPDLTALKAVD
+423 TVEPDLTALKSVD

-477 GGQVTASGV
+477 GGQVTASGL

-496 QVHKRVQGVDVR
+496 QVHKRVQGVEVR

-521 GKGDLEVEVQGAG
+521 GKGDLEVEAQGSG
-534 LSELALRS
+534 LSEQALRS

-575 KGADQVKEA
+575 KGADQVKEV
-584 RKTDFSALTASFR
+584 RKTDFSALTASFQ
-597 IADGVAR
+597 IANGVAR

-622 TALVP
+622 TTLVP

-648 SVDELK
+648 TVDELK

-670 YRLDVKE
+670 YKLDVKA

-683 LLEEKA
+683 VLEEKA

-709 GEGGGRP
+709 VKG
-716 VAQGLVQVVTAFRVI
+716 VADQLLKGL
-731 AMQSPPRAGSVHCGS
+731 
-746 LPGKV
+746 
-751 FKRDAAGVGSK
+751 FK
-762 REGCLGRTK
+762 
-771 MVSLWFYQ
+771 
-779 GADE
+779 

>member
-35 LVEQVRKS
+35 LAEQVRKS

-58 WPSLGLSLEQVALR
+58 WPSLGLSLEKVQLR
-72 NPAGFAEPDLVRF
+72 NPAGFAEPDLLRF
-85 TRGEASVG
+85 AQGNASVA
-93 LLPLLSHK
+93 LLPLLSHR

-116 QTKADGS
+116 QTRADGS
-123 SNLSDLL
+123 SNLNGLV
-130 KASAEPKGEA
+130 KASAADKQPSAGESQPA
-140 TTSEPV
+140 
-146 ATTPPPASDKQ
+146 AAAASDKK
-157 PWQISLQGVELQQAS
+157 PWQISLQGVALVEAS
-172 ALLQDDRSGTVSRL
+172 ALVRDDRSGAVSRL
-186 EQLDLNLGQLAVDQ
+186 DRLDLDLGQLTPGE
-200 WVPVTLAAKGAQGE
+200 WVPVTLAAKGARGE
-214 LAFDLKG
+214 LTFDLKG
-221 SAQLKLAPDASRS
+221 QTQLKLAREAKAS
-234 ELKDVALAGS
+234 ELKDLSLSGS
-244 LSEPT
+244 LSQPS

-254 FSLKADRLALGEWSS
+254 FSLKADRLALGQWSS
-269 LTLSLQGAQGA
+269 LTLNLSGAQGA

-294 KARLDENRQLLEVSD
+294 KARLDQGLQLVEVSD
-309 AVLAAKLGGDAL
+309 AVLAAKLSGDGL
-321 PRPQMQVKLAGFA
+321 PRPQMQLKLAGFA
-334 RAELGKQNVTLSNLV
+334 RAELDKQTVTLSNLV
-349 MGVDDALL
+349 LGADETLL
-357 SGNGSVQLGAVP
+357 SGNGTVRLGSVP
-369 RVEFDLKGEKLDVDG
+369 RVEFDLKGEKLDLDG
-384 WLGQSAKAAPAAP
+384 WLGQPAKAAPT
-397 AAASSGAAAPAGT
+397 AAASGAAAPAGAK
-410 TAQAAAPAAKALS
+410 AQAAAAKALS
-423 TAEPDLTALKAVD
+423 TMEPDLAALKAVD

-450 LDLSAVDLQLALAGG
+450 LDLNAVDLQLALAGG
-465 QLTLKQFSAGVA
+465 QLNLKQFGAGVA
-477 GGQVTASGV
+477 GGRVTASGV

-496 QVHKRVQGVDVR
+496 QVHKRIQGVDIR
-508 PLLQTLAQTDLLE
+508 PLLQTLAQNDRLE
-521 GKGDLEVEVQGAG
+521 GKGDLEVQVQGTG
-534 LSELALRS
+534 LSEQALRS
-542 RMQGKVNLKLS
+542 QMQGKVSLRLS

-584 RKTDFSALTASFR
+584 RKTDFSALTASFQ
-597 IADGVAR
+597 IANGVAR
-604 SDDIQLFAPALRV
+604 SDDIQLLAPALRV

-654 DITIPV
+654 DVTIPV

-683 LLEEKA
+683 VLEEKA

-702 DKADNEG
+702 DKADDEG
-709 GEGGGRP
+709 VKG
-716 VAQGLVQVVTAFRVI
+716 VADQLLKGL
-731 AMQSPPRAGSVHCGS
+731 
-746 LPGKV
+746 
-751 FKRDAAGVGSK
+751 FK
-762 REGCLGRTK
+762 
-771 MVSLWFYQ
+771 
-779 GADE
+779 

>member
-10 GLALAAV
+10 GLALAAA

-35 LVEQVRKS
+35 LAEQVRKS

-58 WPSLGLSLEQVALR
+58 WPSLGLSLEKVQLR
-72 NPAGFAEPDLVRF
+72 NPAGFAEPDLLRF
-85 TRGEASVG
+85 AQGDASVA
-93 LLPLLSHK
+93 LLPLLSHR

-116 QTKADGS
+116 QTRADGS
-123 SNLSDLL
+123 SNLNGLV
-130 KASAEPKGEA
+130 KASAPDKQPSAGESQPA
-140 TTSEPV
+140 
-146 ATTPPPASDKQ
+146 AAAASDEK
-157 PWQISLQGVELQQAS
+157 PWQISLQGVALVEAS
-172 ALLQDDRSGTVSRL
+172 ALVRDDRSGAVSRL
-186 EQLDLNLGQLAVDQ
+186 DRLDLDLGQLIPGE

-214 LAFDLKG
+214 RAFDLKG
-221 SAQLKLAPDASRS
+221 QAQLKLAREVKAS
-234 ELKDVALAGS
+234 ELKDLTLGGS

-254 FSLKADRLALGEWSS
+254 FSLKADRLALGQWGS
-269 LTLSLQGAQGA
+269 LELSLSGTQGA
-280 ADKPTLAGTLEGTL
+280 ADQPTLAGTLEGTL
-294 KARLDENRQLLEVSD
+294 KARLDQGLQLVEVSD
-309 AVLAAKLGGDAL
+309 AVLAARLSGDSL
-321 PRPQMQVKLAGFA
+321 PRPQMNLKLAGFA
-334 RAELGKQNVTLSNLV
+334 RAELDKQTVTLSNLV
-349 MGVDDALL
+349 MGADDALL
-357 SGNGSVQLGAVP
+357 SGSGAVHLGAVP
-369 RVEFDLKGEKLDVDG
+369 KVEFDLKGEKLDLDA
-384 WLGQSAKAAPAAP
+384 WLGQAAPAKAAAAPAAP
-397 AAASSGAAAPAGT
+397 VKGGDKG
-410 TAQAAAPAAKALS
+410 AAPAAKALS
-423 TAEPDLTALKAVD
+423 AVEPDLAALKRMD
-436 LAGRLQLGSLRLKG
+436 LAGRLQLGSLRVKG

-465 QLTLKQFSAGVA
+465 QLNLKQFGAGVA

-508 PLLQTLAQTDLLE
+508 PLLQTLAQNDRLE
-521 GKGDLEVEVQGAG
+521 GKGDLEVQVQGTG
-534 LSELALRS
+534 LSEQALRS
-542 RMQGKVNLKLS
+542 QMQGKLSLRLS

-584 RKTDFSALTASFR
+584 RKTDFSALTANFQ
-597 IADGVAR
+597 IANGVAR
-604 SDDIQLFAPALRV
+604 SDDIQLLAPALRV

-622 TALVP
+622 SALVP

-654 DITIPV
+654 DVTIPV

-683 LLEEKA
+683 VLEEKA

-702 DKADNEG
+702 DKADDEQIKG
-709 GEGGGRP
+709 
-716 VAQGLVQVVTAFRVI
+716 VADQLLKGL
-731 AMQSPPRAGSVHCGS
+731 
-746 LPGKV
+746 
-751 FKRDAAGVGSK
+751 FK
-762 REGCLGRTK
+762 
-771 MVSLWFYQ
+771 
-779 GADE
+779 

>member
-23 VSLIDPNQFKPQ
+23 VSLIDPNQFKSQ

-43 TGRELVMEGDIGWRF
+43 TGRELVIQGDIGWRF

-93 LLPLLSHK
+93 LLPLLSQR

-140 TTSEPV
+140 TTSEPA

-172 ALLQDDRSGTVSRL
+172 ALLQDDRNGTVSRL

-221 SAQLKLAPDASRS
+221 STQLKLAPDASRS
-234 ELKDVALAGS
+234 ELKDVVLAGS

-254 FSLKADRLALGEWSS
+254 FSLKADRLALGQWSS

-280 ADKPTLAGTLEGTL
+280 ADKPALAGTLEGTL

-309 AVLAAKLGGDAL
+309 AVLAAKLSGDAL

-334 RAELGKQNVTLSNLV
+334 RAELGKQAVTLSNLV
-349 MGVDDALL
+349 MGVDEALL
-357 SGNGSVQLGAVP
+357 SGNGAVRLGAVP
-369 RVEFDLKGEKLDVDG
+369 KVDFDLKGEKLDLDG
-384 WLGQSAKAAPAAP
+384 WLGQPAKAAPVAAT
-397 AAASSGAAAPAGT
+397 SGAAAPAGT
-410 TAQAAAPAAKALS
+410 PAQTAVPANRALS
-423 TAEPDLTALKAVD
+423 TAEPDLTALKSID

-508 PLLQTLAQTDLLE
+508 LLLQTLAQTDLLE
-521 GKGDLEVEVQGAG
+521 GKGDLEVEAQGAG
-534 LSELALRS
+534 LSEQALRS
-542 RMQGKVNLKLS
+542 RMQGKVSLRLS

-563 EMIREARATLTG
+563 QMIREARATLTG
-575 KGADQVKEA
+575 KGADQVKEV
-584 RKTDFSALTASFR
+584 RKTDFSAFTASFQ
-597 IADGVAR
+597 IADGIAR

-648 SVDELK
+648 TVDELK

-670 YRLDVKE
+670 YKLDVKE

-709 GEGGGRP
+709 VKG
-716 VAQGLVQVVTAFRVI
+716 VADQLLKGL
-731 AMQSPPRAGSVHCGS
+731 
-746 LPGKV
+746 
-751 FKRDAAGVGSK
+751 FK
-762 REGCLGRTK
+762 
-771 MVSLWFYQ
+771 
-779 GADE
+779 

>member
-17 VAIAAL
+17 VAITAL

-43 TGRELVMEGDIGWRF
+43 TGRELVIQGDIGWRF

-85 TRGEASVG
+85 ERGEASVG
-93 LLPLLSHK
+93 LLQLLSHR

-123 SNLSDLL
+123 SNLSDLI
-130 KASAEPKGEA
+130 KTTKQGADASPAGESQPAASA
-140 TTSEPV
+140 
-146 ATTPPPASDKQ
+146 ASDKQ

-172 ALLQDDRSGTVSRL
+172 ALLQDDRNGTVSRL
-186 EQLDLNLGQLAVDQ
+186 EQLDLNLGQLVVDQ

-221 SAQLKLAPDASRS
+221 QAQLKLAQDESRS
-234 ELKDVALAGS
+234 ELKELSLEGS

-269 LTLSLQGAQGA
+269 LTLTLQGAQGA
-280 ADKPTLAGTLEGTL
+280 AEKPTLAGTLEGTL

-309 AVLAAKLGGDAL
+309 AVLAAKLSGDAL
-321 PRPQMQVKLAGFA
+321 PRPQLQVKLAGFA
-334 RAELGKQNVTLSNLV
+334 RAELGKQSVTLTNLV

-369 RVEFDLKGEKLDVDG
+369 RVEFDLKGEKLDLDG
-384 WLGQSAKAAPAAP
+384 WLGQPAKAAPT
-397 AAASSGAAAPAGT
+397 AASSGAAAPAGT

-423 TAEPDLTALKAVD
+423 TQEPDLAALKSVD
-436 LAGRLQLGSLRLKG
+436 LAGRLQLGSVRLKG

-477 GGQVTASGV
+477 GGKVTASGV
-486 LDARQQPARY
+486 LDARQKPARY
-496 QVHKRVQGVDVR
+496 QAHKRVQGVDVR

-575 KGADQVKEA
+575 KGTDQVKEA

-597 IADGVAR
+597 IADGVAQ

-648 SVDELK
+648 DVDELK

-670 YRLDVKE
+670 YRLDVKA

-709 GEGGGRP
+709 VKG
-716 VAQGLVQVVTAFRVI
+716 VADQLLKGL
-731 AMQSPPRAGSVHCGS
+731 
-746 LPGKV
+746 
-751 FKRDAAGVGSK
+751 FK
-762 REGCLGRTK
+762 
-771 MVSLWFYQ
+771 
-779 GADE
+779 

>member
-35 LVEQVRKS
+35 LAEQVRKS
-43 TGRELVMEGDIGWRF
+43 TGRELVMEGAIGWRF
-58 WPSLGLSLEQVALR
+58 WPSLGLSLEKVALR
-72 NPAGFAEPDLVRF
+72 NPAGFAEPDLVSF
-85 TRGEASVG
+85 EQGEASVG
-93 LLPLLSHK
+93 LLPLLSHR
-101 LEIGKVTLSGAHLFI
+101 LEIGKVTLNGAHLFV
-116 QTKADGS
+116 QTRADGS

-130 KASAEPKGEA
+130 TSSAEPKGADAQPSGEGQPA
-140 TTSEPV
+140 TTARDE
-146 ATTPPPASDKQ
+146 K
-157 PWQISLQGVELQQAS
+157 PWQISLQGIALVEAS
-172 ALLQDDRSGTVSRL
+172 ALVRDDRSGAVSRL
-186 EQLDLNLGQLAVDQ
+186 DRLDLDLGQLTPGE
-200 WVPVTLAAKGAQGE
+200 WVPVTLAAKGAQGD

-221 SAQLKLAPDASRS
+221 QAQLKLAREAIKS
-234 ELKDVALAGS
+234 ELKDLDLSGS
-244 LSEPT
+244 LSDPA

-280 ADKPTLAGTLEGTL
+280 AAKPTLAGTLEGTF
-294 KARLDENRQLLEVSD
+294 KARLDESRQLLEVSD
-309 AVLAAKLGGDAL
+309 AVLAAKLSGDAL
-321 PRPQMQVKLAGFA
+321 PRPQLQVKLAGFA
-334 RAELGKQNVTLSNLV
+334 RAELDKQNVTLTNLV

-369 RVEFDLKGEKLDVDG
+369 RVEFDLKGEALDLDG
-384 WLGQSAKAAPAAP
+384 WLGQPAKAAP

-410 TAQAAAPAAKALS
+410 TAQAAAPAAKELS
-423 TAEPDLTALKAVD
+423 TAEPDLTALKSVD
-436 LAGRLQLGSLRLKG
+436 LAGRLQLGSVRLKG

-477 GGQVTASGV
+477 GGKVTASGV
-486 LDARQQPARY
+486 LDARQKPARY
-496 QVHKRVQGVDVR
+496 QAHKRVQEVDVR

-575 KGADQVKEA
+575 KGVDQVKEA

-597 IADGVAR
+597 IADGVAQ

-648 SVDELK
+648 DVDELK

-670 YRLDVKE
+670 YRLDVKA

-709 GEGGGRP
+709 VKG
-716 VAQGLVQVVTAFRVI
+716 VADQLLKGL
-731 AMQSPPRAGSVHCGS
+731 
-746 LPGKV
+746 
-751 FKRDAAGVGSK
+751 FK
-762 REGCLGRTK
+762 
-771 MVSLWFYQ
+771 
-779 GADE
+779 

>member
-43 TGRELVMEGDIGWRF
+43 TGRELVIQGDIGWRF
-58 WPSLGLSLEQVALR
+58 WPSLGLSLEKVALR

-85 TRGEASVG
+85 EQGEASVG
-93 LLPLLSHK
+93 LLPLLSHR

-116 QTKADGS
+116 QTRADGS
-123 SNLSDLL
+123 SNLRDLL
-130 KASAEPKGEA
+130 KASADPKEEA
-140 TTSEPV
+140 ASEPA
-146 ATTPPPASDKQ
+146 ATTPPAASDKQ

-172 ALLQDDRSGTVSRL
+172 ALLQDDRNGTVSRL

-221 SAQLKLAPDASRS
+221 SAQLKLASDASRS

-269 LTLSLQGAQGA
+269 LSLSLSGAQGA
-280 ADKPTLAGTLEGTL
+280 ADKPSLVGTLEGTL
-294 KARLDENRQLLEVSD
+294 KARLDENRQLLELSD
-309 AVLAAKLGGDAL
+309 AVLAAKLSGDSL
-321 PRPQMQVKLAGFA
+321 PRPQMQLKLAGFA
-334 RAELGKQNVTLSNLV
+334 RAELDKQSVALSNLV

-357 SGNGSVQLGAVP
+357 SGSGAVRLGAVP
-369 RVEFDLKGEKLDVDG
+369 KVDFDLKGDKLDLDA
-384 WLGQSAKAAPAAP
+384 WLGQSAKAAPAA
-397 AAASSGAAAPAGT
+397 ATSGAAAPAG
-410 TAQAAAPAAKALS
+410 AKDQAAAPANRALS
-423 TAEPDLTALKAVD
+423 TVEPDLTALKSVD

-477 GGQVTASGV
+477 GGKVTASGL

-521 GKGDLEVEVQGAG
+521 GKGDLEVQVQGSG
-534 LSELALRS
+534 FSEQALRS

-575 KGADQVKEA
+575 KGADQVKEV
-584 RKTDFSALTASFR
+584 RKTDFSALTASFQ
-597 IADGVAR
+597 IANGIAR

-648 SVDELK
+648 TVDELK

-670 YRLDVKE
+670 YKLDVKA

-683 LLEEKA
+683 VLEEKA

-709 GEGGGRP
+709 VKG
-716 VAQGLVQVVTAFRVI
+716 VADQLLKGL
-731 AMQSPPRAGSVHCGS
+731 
-746 LPGKV
+746 
-751 FKRDAAGVGSK
+751 FK
-762 REGCLGRTK
+762 
-771 MVSLWFYQ
+771 
-779 GADE
+779 

>member
-35 LVEQVRKS
+35 LAEQVRKS
-43 TGRELVMEGDIGWRF
+43 TGRELVIQGDIGWRF
-58 WPSLGLSLEQVALR
+58 WPSLGLSLEKVALR

-85 TRGEASVG
+85 EQGEASVG
-93 LLPLLSHK
+93 LLPLLSHR

-116 QTKADGS
+116 QTRADGS
-123 SNLSDLL
+123 SNLRDLL
-130 KASAEPKGEA
+130 QASADPKGEA
-140 TTSEPV
+140 TSEPA
-146 ATTPPPASDKQ
+146 ATTPPAASDKQ
-157 PWQISLQGVELQQAS
+157 PWQISLQGIALVDAS
-172 ALLQDDRSGTVSRL
+172 ALVRDDRSGTVSRL
-186 EQLDLNLGQLAVDQ
+186 DRLDLDLGQLTPGE
-200 WVPVTLAAKGAQGE
+200 WVPVTLAAKGAQGD

-221 SAQLKLAPDASRS
+221 QAQLKPAREAMKS
-234 ELKDVALAGS
+234 ELKDLNLSGS
-244 LSEPT
+244 LNQPT

-269 LTLSLQGAQGA
+269 LSLSLSGAQGA

-294 KARLDENRQLLEVSD
+294 KARLDENRQLLELSD
-309 AVLAAKLGGDAL
+309 AVLAAKLSGDAL
-321 PRPQMQVKLAGFA
+321 PRPQMQLKLAGFA
-334 RAELGKQNVTLSNLV
+334 RAELDKQAVTLSNLV

-357 SGNGSVQLGAVP
+357 SGSGAVRLGAVP
-369 RVEFDLKGEKLDVDG
+369 KVDFDLKGEKLDLDG
-384 WLGQSAKAAPAAP
+384 WLGQPAKAAPVAAT
-397 AAASSGAAAPAGT
+397 SGAAAPAGT
-410 TAQAAAPAAKALS
+410 PTQTAVPANRALS
-423 TAEPDLTALKAVD
+423 TAEPDLTALKSVD

-496 QVHKRVQGVDVR
+496 QVHKRVQGVEVR

-521 GKGDLEVEVQGAG
+521 GKGDLEVEVQGSG
-534 LSELALRS
+534 LSEQALRS

-575 KGADQVKEA
+575 KGADQVKEV
-584 RKTDFSALTASFR
+584 RKTDFSALTASFQ
-597 IADGVAR
+597 IADGIAR

-648 SVDELK
+648 TVDELK

-670 YRLDVKE
+670 YKLDVKAP
-677 LLSNNK
+677 LSNNK
-683 LLEEKA
+683 VLEEKA

-709 GEGGGRP
+709 VKG
-716 VAQGLVQVVTAFRVI
+716 VADQLLKGL
-731 AMQSPPRAGSVHCGS
+731 
-746 LPGKV
+746 
-751 FKRDAAGVGSK
+751 FK
-762 REGCLGRTK
+762 
-771 MVSLWFYQ
+771 
-779 GADE
+779 